1 MTEVIQ
7 HARAVGGEVAKE
19 SAMEKF
25 DTIESILTRA
35 IVLEEEAC
43 TLYTSA
49 AAAAKSDPVRDRLE
63 ELARIELAHKTKLQ
77 EIMSGNVRWAIRRS
91 KAEPVVD
98 LRLSD
103 HLVSGSL
110 DPDADFQDVLL
121 FAARRERA
129 AYDFY
134 VAMGDLV
141 AEPLHKNL
149 FEMLATEEL
158 RHKNL
163 LEKTYEEVVYQDF

>member
-1 MTEVIQ
+1 
-7 HARAVGGEVAKE
+7 
-19 SAMEKF
+19 MEQF

-35 IVLEEEAC
+35 IALEEEAY
-43 TLYTSA
+43 TLYADAASA
-49 AAAAKSDPVRDRLE
+49 ARSDPIRDRLE
-63 ELARIELAHKTKLQ
+63 ELAQIELAHKTKLQ
-77 EIMSGNVRWAIRRS
+77 EVMSGNVRWAIRRS
-91 KAEPVVD
+91 KAEPVTD

-129 AYDFY
+129 AHDFY
-134 VAMGDLV
+134 VAMGELV
-141 AEPLHKNL
+141 AEPLHKSL

>member
-1 MTEVIQ
+1 
-7 HARAVGGEVAKE
+7 
-19 SAMEKF
+19 MEKF

-35 IVLEEEAC
+35 IALEEDAYN
-43 TLYTSA
+43 LYANA
-49 AAAAKSDPVRDRLE
+49 ASAAKSDPIRDRLE
-63 ELARIELAHKTKLQ
+63 ELAQIELMHKTKLQ
-77 EIMSGNVRWAIRRS
+77 EVMAGNVRWAIRRS
-91 KAEPVVD
+91 KAEPVTD

-134 VAMGDLV
+134 VAMGELV
-141 AEPLHKNL
+141 AEPLHKSL

>member
-1 MTEVIQ
+1 
-7 HARAVGGEVAKE
+7 
-19 SAMEKF
+19 MEKF
-25 DTIESILTRA
+25 DSIESILNRA
-35 IVLEEEAC
+35 IALEEDAYS
-43 TLYTSA
+43 LYANA
-49 AAAAKSDPVRDRLE
+49 ATATKNEPIRDRLE
-63 ELARIELAHKTKLQ
+63 ELAQIELSHKTKLQ
-77 EIMSGNVRWAIRRS
+77 DIMSGNVRWAIRRS
-91 KAEPVVD
+91 KAEPVTD

-110 DPDADFQDVLL
+110 DPEADFQDVLL

-129 AYDFY
+129 AYEFY
-134 VAMGDLV
+134 VAMGELV
-141 AEPLHKNL
+141 AEPLHKSL